1 MKDSRDS
8 TQRSGYWTRYWT
20 RRGALGASAGAA
32 AVAFVGC
39 GGDDD
44 DDASAGTATPGSSGS
59 ASPAASAQAAAPKTG
74 GILRQVGVGDP
85 STFDLHQNISVVVT
99 GPVAPMFNGLLQ
111 MNPHKDGDIIPD
123 LATALP
129 EQADATTVIFKI
141 APGIKFHD
149 GSTLTAED
157 VKANYEWMIKPP
169 AGKTSTRQSILGP
182 VIDSIETPDA
192 TTIKFNL
199 KNPSASFL
207 LNQTVEY
214 MAIGPKKV
222 LDADG
227 ELGKNPIGTGPFTHK
242 NYQAGVSVELEK
254 NPNYFRTGLPYLD
267 GMVIHILADR
277 RTALE
282 NFLAGKVHMIAPN
295 AEETSEI
302 KSRLGDK
309 VVLTDAASNSRNML
323 FMNTSKAPFNDPRV
337 REALSLL
344 FDREEH
350 TALVYQG
357 RGGTLSGY
365 MAPKPNGA
373 WSLEQSEIKKISGY
387 SGADITKA
395 KALLSAAGV
404 ENGTTWKMVSRNIYE
419 NLAVWC
425 VEQLRK
431 AGISAS
437 PQLLDTGAAYA
448 AGNEGNFDLFP
459 WTAVPALDD
468 PDAVLGDIGGM
479 TFAVRNWSKTNDPE
493 VDRLYNEQT
502 KTLDATARRKLVN
515 ELDLRLVSTFQTLQ
529 LGYAAP
535 TYAHFKEVQNKTYL
549 MNENYVNRTYED
561 VWLNS

>member
-1 MKDSRDS
+1 MNESRTS
-8 TQRSGYWTRYWT
+8 TNRSPYWSRYWT
-20 RRGALGASAGAA
+20 RRSVLGASGAA
-32 AVAFVGC
+32 AAGAIVGC
-39 GGDDD
+39 GGGDDD
-44 DDASAGTATPGSSGS
+44 DDAGETPSAS
-59 ASPAASAQAAAPKTG
+59 ASPGASSQPTAAPKTG

-85 STFDLHQNISVVVT
+85 STFDLHQNISVVVS
-99 GPVAPMFNGLLQ
+99 GPAAPMFNGLLQ

-123 LATALP
+123 LASALP
-129 EQADATTVIFKI
+129 EQVDPVTLVFKI
-141 APGIKFHD
+141 SPDIKFHD
-149 GSTLTAED
+149 GSTLTSED
-157 VKANYEWMIKPP
+157 VKANYDWMIKPP

-182 VIDSIETPDA
+182 VVDSIETPDA
-192 TTIKFNL
+192 TTIRFKL

-227 ELGKNPIGTGPFTHK
+227 ELGKNPVGTGPFTRK
-242 NYQAGVSVELEK
+242 SYQAGVSVELEK
-254 NPNYFRTGLPYLD
+254 FPNYFRKGLPYLD
-267 GMVIHILADR
+267 GLVIHILADR

-282 NFLAGKVHMIAPN
+282 NFLAGKVHMLAPS
-295 AEETSEI
+295 AEETAEI

-309 VVLTDAASNSRNML
+309 VVLTEAASNSRNML

-357 RGGTLSGY
+357 RGGTLGGY
-365 MAPKPNGA
+365 MAPAPNGV
-373 WSLEQSEIKKISGY
+373 WSLPEAEIKKISGY
-387 SGADITKA
+387 SGADVTKA
-395 KALLSAAGV
+395 KSLLSAAGV
-404 ENGTTWKMVSRNIYE
+404 TSGTTWKLVSRNIYE

-431 AGISAS
+431 AGITAT

-448 AGNEGNFDLFP
+448 AGNEGAFDLFP

-493 VDRLYNEQT
+493 VDRLYNTQT
-502 KTLDATARRKLVN
+502 KTLDIAERKKLVN
-515 ELDLRLVSTFQTLQ
+515 ELDKRLVSTFQTLQ
-529 LGYAAP
+529 FGYASP
-535 TYAHFKEVQNKTYL
+535 TYAHYKAVMNKTYL
-549 MNENYVNRTYED
+549 MNENYTNRTYED
-561 VWLNS
+561 VWLNA

>member
-8 TQRSGYWTRYWT
+8 TNRSDYWSRYWT
-20 RRGALGASAGAA
+20 RRGAIGVSAGAA
-32 AVAFVGC
+32 AVALVGC
-39 GGDDD
+39 GGGDDD
-44 DDASAGTATPGSSGS
+44 DDTGSNATQAPGGS
-59 ASPAASAQAAAPKTG
+59 ASPGASTQAVTPKTG

-85 STFDLHQNISVVVT
+85 STFDLHQNISVVVS
-99 GPVAPMFNGLLQ
+99 GPAAPMFNGLLQ

-123 LATALP
+123 LALALP
-129 EQADATTVIFKI
+129 EQADPLTVIFRI
-141 APGIKFHD
+141 PPDIKFHD

-157 VKANYEWMIKPP
+157 VKANYDWMIKPP

-182 VIDSIETPDA
+182 VVDSIETPDA
-192 TTIKFNL
+192 TTIRFKL

-227 ELGKNPIGTGPFTHK
+227 ELGKNPIGTGPFTRK
-242 NYQAGVSVELEK
+242 SYQAGVSVELEK
-254 NPNYFRTGLPYLD
+254 NANYFRKGLPYLD

-282 NFLAGKVHMIAPN
+282 NFLAGKVHMMSPS

-357 RGGTLSGY
+357 RGGKLSGY
-365 MAPKPNGA
+365 MAPKPNGV
-373 WSLEQSEIKKISGY
+373 WSLDEAEIKKVAGY
-387 SGADITKA
+387 SGADVTKA
-395 KALLSAAGV
+395 KAMLSAAGV
-404 ENGTTWKMVSRNIYE
+404 NSGTSWKMVSRNIYE

-431 AGISAS
+431 AGISAT

-448 AGNEGNFDLFP
+448 AGNEGNFNLFP

-502 KTLDATARRKLVN
+502 KTLDATARKKLVN
-515 ELDLRLVSTFQTLQ
+515 DLDRRLVSTFQTLQ
-529 LGYAAP
+529 FGYAAP
-535 TYAHFKEVQNKTYL
+535 TYAHYKEVQNKTYL
-549 MNENYVNRTYED
+549 MNENYTNRTYED
-561 VWLNS
+561 IWLNS

>member
-1 MKDSRDS
+1 MRDSRDV
-8 TQRSGYWTRYWT
+8 TNRSSYWNRNWG
-20 RRGALGASAGAA
+20 RRGAIGAAGGAA
-32 AVAFVGC
+32 AAFIVGC

-44 DDASAGTATPGSSGS
+44 EADTGAQTPTGS
-59 ASPAASAQAAAPKTG
+59 ASPGSSPAAGTPKLG

-85 STFDLHQNISVVVT
+85 STFDLHQNISVVVS
-99 GPVAPMFNGLLQ
+99 GPAAPMFNGLLQ
-111 MNPHKDGDIIPD
+111 MNPHKDGDIIVD

-129 EQADATTVIFKI
+129 EQPDAQTYVFRIPPDT
-141 APGIKFHD
+141 KFHD
-149 GSTLTAED
+149 GSILTAED
-157 VKANYEWMIKPP
+157 IKANYDWMIKPP

-182 VIDSIETPDA
+182 VVDSIETPDA
-192 TTIKFNL
+192 TTVRFKL

-227 ELGKNPIGTGPFTHK
+227 ELGKNPIGTGPFTRK
-242 NYQAGVSVELEK
+242 SYQSGVSVELEK
-254 NPNYFRTGLPYLD
+254 FAGYFRKGLPYLD
-267 GMVIHILADR
+267 GIVIHILADR

-282 NFLAGKVHMIAPN
+282 NFLAGKVHMISPS

-309 VVLTDAASNSRNML
+309 VVLTDAPSNSRNML
-323 FMNTSKAPFNDPRV
+323 FMNTAKAPFNDPRV

-365 MAPKPNGA
+365 MAPAPNGV
-373 WSLEQSEIKKISGY
+373 WSLPEADIKKVPGY
-387 SGADITKA
+387 SGADVAKA
-395 KALLSAAGV
+395 KAMLSAAGV
-404 ENGTTWKMVSRNIYE
+404 NSGTTWKLISRNIYE

-431 AGISAS
+431 AGISAT

-448 AGNEGNFDLFP
+448 AGNEGAFDIFP

-493 VDRLYNEQT
+493 IDRLYNEQT
-502 KTLDATARRKLVN
+502 RTLDTAARKKLVN
-515 ELDLRLVSTFQTLQ
+515 DLDRKLVSTFQTLQ
-529 LGYAAP
+529 FGYAAP
-535 TYAHFKEVQNKTYL
+535 TYAHYKEVMNKTYL
-549 MNENYVNRTYED
+549 MNENYTNRTYED
-561 VWLNS
+561 IWLNS